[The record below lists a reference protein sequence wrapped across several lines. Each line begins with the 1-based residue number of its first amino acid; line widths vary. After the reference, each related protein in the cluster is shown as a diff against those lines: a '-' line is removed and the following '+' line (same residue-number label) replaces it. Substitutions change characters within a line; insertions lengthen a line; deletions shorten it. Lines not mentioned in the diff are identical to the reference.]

1 MAKVKFN
8 LIFNGNPIR
17 TLEELRENFSVE
29 DALSDYQDGRLE
41 RWLEARWFREELAQ
55 VQAIQATDR
64 LGILAALVRIFDVK
78 INLAVPEMAE
88 VFQEVQR
95 QINLEEKARR
105 EEKEQEKREREEKER
120 LEREEK
126 ARRERSE

>member
-29 DALSDYQDGRLE
+29 DALSDYQDGRLA
-41 RWLEARWFREELAQ
+41 RWLETRWFRDELAQ

-64 LGILAALVRIFDVK
+64 VGILAALVRIFDVK
-78 INLAVPEMAE
+78 A
-88 VFQEVQR
+88 FR
-95 QINLEEKARR
+95 
-105 EEKEQEKREREEKER
+105 
-120 LEREEK
+120 
-126 ARRERSE
+126 